1 MDKPTPWYDTLDE
14 ATREKVFAVMRA
26 IDAESTANYAAAT
39 RLAPR
44 YNEVAVGSADHDAAI
59 SGESRRAFLSYL
71 RRGKT
76 PDEAAEQ
83 AKLDC
88 RRLIAEHNARCK
100 DYMAQRWTGGQDL
113 CIDGLRRRVLA
124 ATQEIP

>member
-1 MDKPTPWYDTLDE
+1 MDKPTPWYGTLDE

-26 IDAESTANYAAAT
+26 IDAESQSFYASAQ

-76 PDEAAEQ
+76 PDEAAEL
-83 AKLDC
+83 AKADC
-88 RRLIAEHNARCK
+88 QKLIGEHNARRK
-100 DYMAQRWTGGQDL
+100 DYMAQRWTGGQDI
-113 CIDGLRRRVLA
+113 CIDGLMRRIKTA
-124 ATQEIP
+124 AGAP

>member
-26 IDAESTANYAAAT
+26 IDAESQSFYASAQ

-44 YNEVAVGSADHDAAI
+44 YNEVAVGAADHDAAI

-76 PDEAAEQ
+76 PDEAADL
-83 AKLDC
+83 AKVAC
-88 RRLIAEHNARCK
+88 QRLIGEHNGRCK